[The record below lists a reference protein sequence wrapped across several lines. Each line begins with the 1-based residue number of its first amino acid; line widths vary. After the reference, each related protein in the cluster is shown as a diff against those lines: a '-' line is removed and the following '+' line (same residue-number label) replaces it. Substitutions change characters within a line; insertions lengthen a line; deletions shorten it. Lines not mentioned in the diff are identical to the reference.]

1 MIHYALQ
8 NNIRIA
14 WEHMMADYE
23 IAVKNALQ
31 EILHD
36 RIDWNGCYFH

>member
-1 MIHYALQ
+1 MH
-8 NNIRIA
+8 IRIA
-14 WEHMMADYE
+14 WEHMMAGFE

-36 RIDWNGCYFH
+36 RIDWNG